1 MARMKAVLCARQWCR
16 RLSPLRLVDFVHSVR
31 RDVGLEFT
39 LMLLST
45 YVGVKGFLYILATD
59 SLLPFMKDL
68 GYDGLV
74 YQRTVTLAYVPWGM
88 KGLIGLLSDALP
100 VGGYHKR
107 FYMLAAS
114 LSGVASLVCL
124 LCLARETAR
133 HAAWLIGLLFF
144 CVHVQIATVDL
155 MCEGM
160 YSQVMVAKPRV
171 GANLVTFVNA
181 CTTVGAFVGRII
193 VGPVSDRFGARP
205 LFLVALPV
213 ALQSLLP
220 IALNYL
226 MEERVRPGCTLLTE
240 KLRDHKKVF
249 LMAFAVAAGASGVA
263 VLTLVG
269 GRGTTY
275 ILPYCGVVSV
285 LLVVLCAVCLPPQLA
300 KCNVFFFLDR
310 ILHVSI
316 SGALDFFYTA
326 SPACVPDGPHFDYT
340 YYSTYTAVAGTLAT
354 WLGLVL
360 FQLALSSWTY
370 RSIFWLTSAV
380 RILASLFDYVMTTR
394 LNLRLGIPDKFMY
407 LFGDAIILSVIGTLS
422 HMPGVILTSRLCP
435 PRIESTVYAILAG
448 ISNFGHSVSTLL
460 GIRAIKAANIT
471 TTATDGHACNFE
483 NLPALVLIA
492 HCVLPM
498 ASIPLAL
505 FLLPSTPMDESLEH
519 FDSDCMRRE
528 SEAGAEAGVSSD
540 EATRDVHR
548 RTVERRTR
556 GGKVAETELAL
567 METRGENRTRARENR
582 TFGACVHHALS
593 TTDDED
599 SGGYRDEDEFDAT
612 RKPRIFGRERIYTDG
627 DVDLGNATTFQ
638 VLPVLGDDHEGGDLT
653 DAMGVPVFFPFSR
666 RGQRGGV
673 AAPWKKDGEES
684 GGHEESREK
693 RPQARNARV
702 RRGATGQRP
711 RTSYSLCASD
721 QLSPTD
727 SPRGCFSGQDSELT
741 FAVSSEEDASEGPNA
756 DSVRRASADEQGV
769 CVVGHHAVAAE
780 HMRRPF
786 SPFSSSSLSFEE
798 EEERAGRRSGRSAV
812 YEEED
817 RSEDGERRSTFA
829 SDSGRVDGEAGEFGD
844 DEVLFASEDAET
856 TAALPVEH
864 AEENMGKW
872 RRNTEENVSSDS
884 RSTATPPYT
893 KARLPPPSSNL
904 PDRDSP
910 SFLLESETPS
920 APVSYISTPLSVQ
933 SASVSASV
941 SCSSSV
947 RHSPFPSSFTSSSP
961 TDLGWGAGAH
971 RGRREDKSPS
981 GPPLAQAARRADAD
995 PSSLGMH
1002 AVFSD
1007 TFGPRRTFVEETRPQ
1022 LDLDAED
1029 GSQRSTLGD
1038 ETASTEDKDLY
1049 LFHQTEEER

>member
-1 MARMKAVLCARQWCR
+1 
-16 RLSPLRLVDFVHSVR
+16 
-31 RDVGLEFT
+31 
-39 LMLLST
+39 
-45 YVGVKGFLYILATD
+45 
-59 SLLPFMKDL
+59 MKDL

-107 FYMLAAS
+107 FYMLGAS

-181 CTTVGAFVGRII
+181 CTTVGAFVGRIL

-205 LFLVALPV
+205 LFLVALPI

-226 MEERVRPGCTLLTE
+226 MEERVSPGCTLLTE
-240 KLRDHKKVF
+240 KLRDHKRVF
-249 LMAFAVAAGASGVA
+249 LMAFAVAACASGVA
-263 VLTLVG
+263 ALTLVG

-326 SPACVPDGPHFDYT
+326 APACVPNGPHFDYT

-483 NLPALVLIA
+483 NLPALVLVA

-505 FLLPSTPMDESLEH
+505 FLLPGTPMDESLDH

-528 SEAGAEAGVSSD
+528 SETGAEAGVSSD

-582 TFGACVHHALS
+582 TRARENRTFGACVHHALN

-599 SGGYRDEDEFDAT
+599 TGGYRDEDEFDMT
-612 RKPRIFGRERIYTDG
+612 RKPRIFGRQRSYAEG
-627 DVDLGNATTFQ
+627 DVDLANATTFQ

-653 DAMGVPVFFPFSR
+653 EAMGVRVFFPFSR
-666 RGQRGGV
+666 RGEGGGV
-673 AAPWKKDGEES
+673 AGGWEKGGERS
-684 GGHEESREK
+684 DRHEESREK
-693 RPQARNARV
+693 RLQARNARV
-702 RRGATGQRP
+702 WQGETGQRP
-711 RTSYSLCASD
+711 RISYSLCASD
-721 QLSPTD
+721 QVSPTD
-727 SPRGCFSGQDSELT
+727 SPKACFSGEDSEL
-741 FAVSSEEDASEGPNA
+741 VSSEERESEVPDA
-756 DSVRRASADEQGV
+756 DSVRRDSADEQGV
-769 CVVGHHAVAAE
+769 CVVGRHAVAAE
-780 HMRRPF
+780 HMRAPL
-786 SPFSSSSLSFEE
+786 SPFSSFSLSFEE
-798 EEERAGRRSGRSAV
+798 EKRAGRRSRRSAV

-817 RSEDGERRSTFA
+817 TSEDGERRPPFA
-829 SDSGRVDGEAGEFGD
+829 SDSGRLGGEAGKFGE
-844 DEVLFASEDAET
+844 EVPFASEDAET

-864 AEENMGKW
+864 AEESMRKW
-872 RRNTEENVSSDS
+872 RRNAEENVSSDS
-884 RSTATPPYT
+884 RSTATPPYS
-893 KARLPPPSSNL
+893 KACLPPIPPNSNL
-904 PDRDSP
+904 PARDSP
-910 SFLLESETPS
+910 SFLLESEAPS
-920 APVSYISTPLSVQ
+920 VPVSCISTPLSGL

-947 RHSPFPSSFTSSSP
+947 RQSPLPSSSASSSR
-961 TDLGWGAGAH
+961 TDFWWDAAAS
-971 RGRREDKSPS
+971 RGRREGKCPS
-981 GPPLAQAARRADAD
+981 GPPLAGAAPLADTE
-995 PSSLGMH
+995 PSSLGTH

-1007 TFGPRRTFVEETRPQ
+1007 TFRGPRRTFVEETRPQ

-1029 GSQRSTLGD
+1029 GNPCSTFGD
-1038 ETASTEDKDLY
+1038 NETASTEDKGMY
-1049 LFHQTEEER
+1049 LFFQHGEEQR